1 MCWRRARHSEEVAAT
16 WLVPDRVEIVRP
28 PSDADAADRGDEVG
42 YDVLYPVRP
51 GEQEQWTGEITHIF
65 LRGAPRALRRGG
77 QVYLKAGREVFW
89 SAPVLEVLTDSD
101 RISDIT
107 GEQHGQGPNL
117 IVDLTRGRHLQID
130 AAAMGTP
137 DGATWHNRQGLKYV
151 TPGCGAYVK
160 VGPKPPTGA
169 GWARSS
175 TEVAIE
181 KALAKHLPVDRDAR
195 RIRIHDGSP
204 RNTLEVDICIPE
216 LKLVVEYDGQHW
228 HRNSTARDT
237 AKTTRLMAA
246 GLRVI
251 RIRDN
256 LDPLAVGDTV
266 SVVGP
271 TGTADDMARL
281 VLGLL

>member
-1 MCWRRARHSEEVAAT
+1 VATT

-28 PSDADAADRGDEVG
+28 PADAADRGDEVG

-65 LRGAPRALRRGG
+65 LRAAPRALRRGG
-77 QVYLKAGREVFW
+77 RVYLKAGREVFW

>member
-1 MCWRRARHSEEVAAT
+1 VVET
-16 WLVPDRVEIVRP
+16 WLIPDRVEIVRP
-28 PSDADAADRGDEVG
+28 PSDADAVARGDEVG

-51 GEQEQWTGEITHIF
+51 GEQDQWAGEITHIF
-65 LRGAPRALRRGG
+65 LRGAPRALRQGG
-77 QVYLKAGREVFW
+77 RVYLKACREVFW

-117 IVDLTRGRHLQID
+117 IVDLARGQHHQID

-175 TEVAIE
+175 IEVAIE
-181 KALAKHLPVDRDAR
+181 KALAKHLPVDRAAR
-195 RIRIHDGSP
+195 RLRIHDGAP

-216 LKLVVEYDGQHW
+216 HQLVVEFDGQHW
-228 HRNSTARDT
+228 HCNSGARDT
-237 AKTTRLMAA
+237 AKTNRLISA

-256 LDPLAVGDTV
+256 LAPLDVGETV
-266 SVVGP
+266 
-271 TGTADDMARL
+271 RL
-281 VLGLL
+281 VEPSATPDDIARAVLTLL